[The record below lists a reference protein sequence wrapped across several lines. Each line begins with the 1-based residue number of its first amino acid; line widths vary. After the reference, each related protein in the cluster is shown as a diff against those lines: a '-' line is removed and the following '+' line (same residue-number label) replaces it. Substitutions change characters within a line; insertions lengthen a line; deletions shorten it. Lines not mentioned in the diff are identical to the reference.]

1 MPDRNAFENDFFGV
15 LEDLS
20 AYLGDLTLVGGWV
33 PYIYAAYLWR
43 GERARPV
50 FTSDVDWGLVPES
63 VGLPKAT
70 VFKTL
75 SALAYSERH
84 LEIGKLQPVV
94 FYRKNKTRLDF
105 IVPAGAGDA
114 AVGRFLGSE
123 IAVSKLD
130 DFQFLLEN
138 RMVIPLKRGA
148 KAYALH
154 CPKPSAFVL
163 HKCATFT
170 DRDDPQKKAKD
181 LYYAYFILRHAP
193 DQGELLK
200 QLRGYADKPL
210 YKKAAANIKAYFQ
223 SETSR
228 GCVMVEKEHGPDD
241 YIEDLP
247 ADIFRRFAGVFGG

>member
-1 MPDRNAFENDFFGV
+1 MPDKNVFENDFFGV

-20 AYLGDLTLVGGWV
+20 AYLADLTLVGGWV

-50 FTSDVDWGLVPES
+50 FTSDVDWGLVPET
-63 VGLPKAT
+63 VALPKNT

-84 LEIGKLQPVV
+84 VELGKLQPVV

-105 IVPAGAGDA
+105 IVPAGAGDV
-114 AVGRFLGSE
+114 AVDRFLGRE

-130 DFQFLLEN
+130 DFKFLLEN
-138 RMVIPLKRGA
+138 TLEIPLKRGA
-148 KAYALH
+148 KVFGLR

-181 LYYAYFILRHAP
+181 LYYAYFVLRHMP
-193 DQGELLK
+193 GQEELLRE
-200 QLRGYADKPL
+200 LRGYAGESL
-210 YKKAAANIKAYFQ
+210 YKKAADNIKTYFP
-223 SETSR
+223 SETAR
-228 GCVMVEKEHGPDD
+228 GCVMVEKEHGPDA

-247 ADIFRRFAGVFGG
+247 ADIFRRFMGVLGG